1 MYHLNLQYKNLS
13 PQWAAL
19 FPKEDKLEEIEVNV
33 ENARE
38 QFEGLAKIFPPSNL
52 VFNAFKFF
60 NPADCSVIIIG
71 QDPYHGIGQAM
82 GLSFS
87 VPEGEAIPPSLRNIF
102 KEMIIDIKFDGS
114 KQSYDECKNSDFKA
128 LPSSGDLTYL
138 AKQGVLLLNRALT
151 VRESKANSHR
161 NFWQDFTKEI
171 FQNLL
176 RKNDNIVVMLWG
188 NDAKDIMKG
197 VNSDIVKKH
206 LILTATH
213 PSPLAA
219 NRGGWFGT
227 RHFSKAN
234 KYLESKGNMGIDWL
248 I

>member
-1 MYHLNLQYKNLS
+1 MYHLISQYKNLDS
-13 PQWAAL
+13 QWKLL
-19 FPKEDKLEEIEVNV
+19 FPKESKLEEIEIKV

-38 QFEGLAKIFPPSNL
+38 QFEGLAKIFPPPNL
-52 VFNAFKFF
+52 VFNAFKFLT
-60 NPADCSVIIIG
+60 PQECRVVIIG

-102 KEMIIDIKFDGS
+102 KEMIIDLKFDGS
-114 KQSYDECKNSDFKA
+114 KKSYDECQNSDFKA
-128 LPSSGDLTYL
+128 TPSSGDLTYL
-138 AKQGVLLLNRALT
+138 ANQGVLLLNRALT

-176 RKNDNIVVMLWG
+176 RKSQNIVVMLWG

-197 VNSDIVKKH
+197 INPEIVKKH
-206 LILTATH
+206 LILTAAH